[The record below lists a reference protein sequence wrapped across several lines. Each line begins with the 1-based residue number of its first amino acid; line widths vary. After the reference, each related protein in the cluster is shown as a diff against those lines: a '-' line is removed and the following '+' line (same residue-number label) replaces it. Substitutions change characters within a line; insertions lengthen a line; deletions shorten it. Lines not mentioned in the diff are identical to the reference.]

1 MPVTDCG
8 SAGDPAAN
16 TILGASTCA
25 PKPAW
30 ITAKWCEQGCTSTS
44 MEGETNWCQQPVLE
58 SLSGFFLCF
67 CLENIPKER
76 EGGSCQRGLLCQH
89 LNRISSGCSH
99 LIPAVP
105 HFWSLFQSFYLSL
118 KAFNCFL
125 SVPGLDSAQV
135 PGWRYPLGHGIVA
148 RAAVAGTPSRAAQS
162 CASAAVRGLC
172 GQIQTKGLGDRKEN
186 TSDGRLCSPPG
197 CLFTRQNYF
206 SICLLGRGRERCGK
220 SLLEHE
226 YLLQLVLQGFWTT
239 CLPFFTT
246 RHAWDME
253 KASQKTCSEWLSSYK
268 WSCSELFWEEG
279 GIFKQKLWKTA
290 LWMMKVIPSPSG
302 RAFHLPFGPFGL
314 FHCWIRVTKVS
325 DS

>member
-44 MEGETNWCQQPVLE
+44 TEGETNWCQQPVLG

-67 CLENIPKER
+67 CLESIPKER
-76 EGGSCQRGLLCQH
+76 EGGSCQGGLLCQH

-172 GQIQTKGLGDRKEN
+172 VGKSRLRGSGKGRKTQVMGGFVALLDVFSPGKIISPFVSLGEA
-186 TSDGRLCSPPG
+186 
-197 CLFTRQNYF
+197 
-206 SICLLGRGRERCGK
+206 GRG
-220 SLLEHE
+220 
-226 YLLQLVLQGFWTT
+226 V
-239 CLPFFTT
+239 
-246 RHAWDME
+246 
-253 KASQKTCSEWLSSYK
+253 
-268 WSCSELFWEEG
+268 
-279 GIFKQKLWKTA
+279 
-290 LWMMKVIPSPSG
+290 G
-302 RAFHLPFGPFGL
+302 RASWSMDICYSSCYRVSGPHVYLFSLQDKPETWRKPHRKPALSGFPPTNGVAQNCSGKREGFSSRNFGRRHFE
-314 FHCWIRVTKVS
+314 
-325 DS
+325 